1 LRGVLPD
8 VPQIQNAHLRHA
20 DAGEGQTGAGSSFR
34 HQKAPQN
41 DTRSQVQWR
50 SDTGRVERLAMSA
63 AKMSDD
69 LVKALEPFAQA
80 AETGTRLNVG
90 DLRRARATLS
100 KIKAADEGRA
110 AERRR

>member
-1 LRGVLPD
+1 
-8 VPQIQNAHLRHA
+8 
-20 DAGEGQTGAGSSFR
+20 
-34 HQKAPQN
+34 
-41 DTRSQVQWR
+41 
-50 SDTGRVERLAMSA
+50 MSA